1 MIWSPV
7 DFDTEAL
14 PLKRFQLIGSVL
26 VLVVLVLAAACG
38 KEDEYNEPETFSFI
52 IYPGSR
58 YLGQITEATRQAHK
72 VLKPNE
78 EPPPVAV
85 YDTDASVEDVAN
97 FYAKSYGYG
106 SVAPDNLSSKNPP
119 AYFRGGDLGAD
130 AKSIEQLL
138 QKMNMKTD
146 VTKAT
151 GTYKAAEIAARPNRP
166 RVTVQRPYFD
176 VTTSQVVN
184 KTVILMSR

>member
-1 MIWSPV
+1 M
-7 DFDTEAL
+7 
-14 PLKRFQLIGSVL
+14 KRYQLIGGVL
-26 VLVVLVLAAACG
+26 VAILIALAAGCS
-38 KEDEYNEPETFSFI
+38 KEDQYNEPDAFSFV

-78 EPPPVAV
+78 EPPPIAA

-106 SVAPDNLSSKNPP
+106 SVAPDATNNLSTVPP
-119 AYFRGGDLGAD
+119 RAYFRGGDLSAD
-130 AKSIEQLL
+130 VKSIEPLL
-138 QKMNMKTD
+138 QKMNLKTE
-146 VTKAT
+146 VSKAA
-151 GTYKAAEIAARPNRP
+151 GTYKGAEIASRPNRP

-176 VTTSQVVN
+176 VTTSQVVD
-184 KTVILMSR
+184 KTIILMSR

>member
-1 MIWSPV
+1 M
-7 DFDTEAL
+7 
-14 PLKRFQLIGSVL
+14 KRLQLIGGVL
-26 VLVVLVLAAACG
+26 VLVLIAFAAGCS
-38 KEDEYNEPETFSFI
+38 KEDESSEPEAFSFI
-52 IYPGSR
+52 TYPGSR

-106 SVAPDNLSSKNPP
+106 SVAPDASNNLSTVPP
-119 AYFRGGDLGAD
+119 RAYFRVGDLATD
-130 AKSIEQLL
+130 AKSIEPLVA
-138 QKMNMKTD
+138 KMNLKTD
-146 VTKAT
+146 VSKAI
-151 GTYKAAEIAARPNRP
+151 GTYKAADIAPRPNRP

-176 VTTSQVVN
+176 VTTSQVVD
-184 KTVILMSR
+184 KTIILMSR